1 MVKLNVPLTSMK
13 TFEIFFAL
21 ISLTVISI
29 ASAAPA
35 AVDSAHW
42 TVDDTLTNEWASAW
56 EISPDCHHAVWVKN
70 IPDVGQDQ
78 LFAGGNLNA
87 GGNLYLSSL
96 TEQTNEIQLTDGSEC
111 RNPRWSPDGKRIAF
125 ISSRADAKTGNKA
138 NAQVWLIDPSDK
150 EVRQL
155 TEGDQDVWAFE
166 WSDAEH
172 ILFLKPDAPAPPAGQ
187 AKKKQS
193 DPAWVAEDETP
204 QIPVR
209 LFEIELQSKRVTRLT
224 ENTDRIGEFWVSPD
238 GSHVVTHHSRSLRN
252 SYDRSC
258 RPIIV
263 LTDLKSGERKQV
275 FSDPR
280 FNLNQ
285 LRWQR
290 DGQGFYLLSNIATN
304 PKYQYPSILE
314 VYHYTL
320 STGAIEKV
328 NLDWANELSYRIE
341 FSSWKLGFEVTG
353 DGFVALLANGVRPKA
368 ARYHYV
374 SNAWHREWLT
384 GIHTNLI
391 GFRIGNDDKT
401 LVYEY
406 SDATHPSQ

>member
-1 MVKLNVPLTSMK
+1 MPSKGSDSSKSLRNCSLFSFTAPDNPPQYTKPICSGVYVLVKLNVPLTSMK

-187 AKKKQS
+187 AKKKQ
-193 DPAWVAEDETP
+193 A
-204 QIPVR
+204 IR
-209 LFEIELQSKRVTRLT
+209 LGWRKTR
-224 ENTDRIGEFWVSPD
+224 
-238 GSHVVTHHSRSLRN
+238 H
-252 SYDRSC
+252 
-258 RPIIV
+258 
-263 LTDLKSGERKQV
+263 RK
-275 FSDPR
+275 
-280 FNLNQ
+280 
-285 LRWQR
+285 
-290 DGQGFYLLSNIATN
+290 
-304 PKYQYPSILE
+304 YP
-314 VYHYTL
+314 
-320 STGAIEKV
+320 
-328 NLDWANELSYRIE
+328 
-341 FSSWKLGFEVTG
+341 
-353 DGFVALLANGVRPKA
+353 
-368 ARYHYV
+368 
-374 SNAWHREWLT
+374 
-384 GIHTNLI
+384 
-391 GFRIGNDDKT
+391 
-401 LVYEY
+401 
-406 SDATHPSQ
+406 